1 MTRWLFVGL
10 LCCAALCR
18 AQTSASGEPP
28 YTFGVTVV
36 DTTGLEG
43 KIYYLKRDSQ
53 RLPDFSKMK
62 AKGSIYTPELDV
74 PLQHWRVG
82 FPGVTKRF
90 EWFAIDY
97 HGRLWIDRPGDYRFA
112 LVSDDGAKLYIDDHV
127 VIDNDGVHPAS
138 RLEGRVGLTGGVHRI
153 RVSYFQGP
161 RDGVALILEVARPG
175 EPYRIFNTRDFRPA
189 NAEDW
194 KSNDAEPSD
203 PPAGKRKK

>member
-1 MTRWLFVGL
+1 MARGVFAGL
-10 LCCAALCR
+10 LFCAALCQ
-18 AQTSASGEPP
+18 AQQPAAGPAP

-43 KIYYLKRDSQ
+43 KIYYIKRDSP

-62 AKGSIYTPELDV
+62 AKGSIYTAELNV
-74 PLQHWRVG
+74 PLQHWRAG

-97 HGRLWIDRPGDYRFA
+97 RGRLWIDRPGDYRFA
-112 LVSDDGAKLYIDDHV
+112 LVSDDGAKMYIDDEV
-127 VIDNDGVHPAS
+127 VIDNDGVHPAA
-138 RLEGRVGLTGGVHRI
+138 RREGRVGLTSGVHRI

-175 EPYRIFNTRDFRPA
+175 EHYRIFNTRDFRPA

-194 KSNDAEPSD
+194 KSNDGDAPD
-203 PPAGKRKK
+203 PAANKRKK